1 MGIRRGIL
9 ARSSIADP
17 SRQLPGIPPRRPRR
31 MAQPGNLHARKL
43 ANHHQSRPLRRR
55 QAPRRRM
62 DALDRIVGVRRD
74 KGMAVARYILGTTGI
89 PGISWASGS
98 IQSPPPYAIDLLTGR
113 KLQWWHDRIAS
124 YDNEPGMRFAVRYDN
139 GMGPITSAWVGMNIT
154 AFTELLAAH
163 HQSTDRGTGKE

>member
-17 SRQLPGIPPRRPRR
+17 KRQLPGIPPRRPRR